1 MQRLG
6 QGLLV
11 SAVAGRQLPETQ
23 PGHPAVAALDQVVQR
38 LAAQAGRLAADHCQ
52 RLICGEAQ
60 VLFVKLDQ
68 LPGQTQA
75 RQVPVWPLAAGH
87 QQHQAGGQVIE
98 EELQA
103 AVEHRPLGQ
112 VIVVQYQQQR
122 RIGLQV
128 QRQLIEQAI

>member
-23 PGHPAVAALDQVVQR
+23 AGHPAVAALDQVVQC
-38 LAAQAGRLAADHCQ
+38 LAAQAGRLATDHRQ
-52 RLICGEAQ
+52 RLIRGEAQ

-68 LPGQTQA
+68 LPGQAQA

-128 QRQLIEQAI
+128 HRQLIEQAI